1 MAKRASLTS
10 LQGLVSSKGTTEPVE
25 TGHPEPQAPSV
36 KTAKRS
42 PNLFV
47 EVNDEAKAALK
58 ILAIERG
65 TTVKALMHEFI
76 NDGFRKYG
84 KPPLAG

>member
-10 LQGLVSSKGTTEPVE
+10 LQGLVASKAKVEPVE
-25 TGHPEPQAPSV
+25 GGQPEQQAHPV
-36 KTAKRS
+36 KAVKRS

-76 NDGFRKYG
+76 NDGFRKHG
-84 KPPLAG
+84 KPPLA